1 MRWIISGVLVVVCT
15 AIGIQTGNIYT
26 ARRKLISQLLYAL
39 AVLDGEIAYSM
50 TPLKRAFIHICETG
64 KGAVARMFGNCAQQM
79 GTGSRPFRELWMEQV
94 EQLHSHAPLMEEEM
108 EVLME
113 LGNCLGR
120 NDQENQQKALEQARA
135 RLLQLE
141 TEAREAEKK
150 YTVLHRSLGLIGGLF
165 LAVMLL

>member
-1 MRWIISGVLVVVCT
+1 MRWIIGGVLVVVCT

-50 TPLKRAFIHICETG
+50 TPLKRAFGHICETCSG
-64 KGAVARMFGNCAQQM
+64 PTAQLFGACAEEM
-79 GTGSRPFRELWMEQV
+79 GTGKQPFRELWTQQV
-94 EQLHSHAPLMEEEM
+94 EQLQRRAPLMEEEA
-108 EVLME
+108 EILLE
-113 LGNCLGR
+113 LGNNLGR
-120 NDQENQQKALEQARA
+120 NDQENQQKALEQARMH
-135 RLLQLE
+135 LLQLE
-141 TEAREAEKK
+141 GEAREAEKK